1 MNIQEYIYIY
11 KYVHMYTQACLYTL
25 YIDIRYIKW
34 YTYIKMLGVN
44 FDNFTARRSSLTFYL

>member
-1 MNIQEYIYIY
+1 
-11 KYVHMYTQACLYTL
+11 MYTQACLYTL

-34 YTYIKMLGVN
+34 YTYIKMLSVN